1 MKAVKTIILGL
12 CITALIPSVQAQKFG
27 VKAGLNIANVTGD
40 DVGDTKARTGFYAGV
55 FKEITLVPSL
65 LFIVPEAQYSSQG
78 FKSDDEDYAINYVNI
93 PVVARVYILKLFSLE
108 GGVQAGFKVSDNLP
122 DGSDI
127 KTLDTGIVG
136 GVGLNF
142 PMGLGIQARFIQGV
156 SEIIEDAEAKNQVLQ
171 VGASFKF

>member
-1 MKAVKTIILGL
+1 MIVAVCLL
-12 CITALIPSVQAQKFG
+12 TAAPLVQAQKFG
-27 VKAGLNIANVTGD
+27 VKAGLNIATISGD
-40 DVGDTKARTGFYAGV
+40 DFGDADARTGFYAGV
-55 FKEITLVPSL
+55 FKEITLLPEV

-78 FKSDDEDYAINYVNI
+78 FKANDEDYEINYINI

-108 GGVQAGFKVSDNLP
+108 GGVQAGFKVGDNLP
-122 DGSDI
+122 GNTGDDI

-156 SEIIEDAEAKNQVLQ
+156 SEISDNSDAKNQVFQ